1 MNVVRLLS
9 FRLASVSLAML
20 LVLALVSGASASEA
34 GFDGLF
40 AYVGPGAGLGML
52 GSLLAVLAA
61 VVIGLLGL
69 VLYPFMLLRKKLRK
83 RDPAKVASTEE

>member
-1 MNVVRLLS
+1 MLRTGVISCCLTLLLVCGS
-9 FRLASVSLAML
+9 PAILLASHASPT
-20 LVLALVSGASASEA
+20 AL
-34 GFDGLF
+34 

-69 VLYPFMLLRKKLRK
+69 VLYPFMLLRKMLRK
-83 RDPAKVASTEE
+83 RSAAKVAATEE